1 MTLIVEVHVD
11 FEVMMKY
18 LALKWRCMEVKA
30 LATTL
35 AFAAPS
41 TYDSNLE
48 PDPVPCCT
56 SPTFNTTLNLGNSF
70 PNNSKNSSHAL
81 LSSLVTITFSIN
93 GSNSKNFL
101 TPSIY
106 VGKSGQSNSP
116 FADPVIL
123 CP

>member
-48 PDPVPCCT
+48 PDPVPCCVSSMYAT
-56 SPTFNTTLNLGNSF
+56 KRVQWRRRVCQVHTFYAGQWT
-70 PNNSKNSSHAL
+70 AL
-81 LSSLVTITFSIN
+81 ATQALRN
-93 GSNSKNFL
+93 K
-101 TPSIY
+101 
-106 VGKSGQSNSP
+106 
-116 FADPVIL
+116 
-123 CP
+123 